1 MPTFL
6 SSLFSSAPP
15 GEKITRRKG
24 KITAQLLEVSNAEG
38 SNVGSTDVKR
48 RQTRSG
54 NLTHQP
60 DPSMMLKNLLLSS
73 RKEVVQVPLS
83 ERVRHWVNDFIFP
96 GIPSHY
102 TLRKKIQLL
111 KSGSLVGAAWE
122 ILQLIITLLV
132 CITYI
137 VTTYAPSLSFVK
149 ASHTIDIIVTQ
160 LFLADYLLNYYLRP
174 NWVYITEFHSII
186 DLIAMTPIYL
196 SFGLGSQFV
205 LLNFLRCLRILR
217 VMRMFNTLSFIR
229 TMNSVSRQILY
240 LILAIFCILFLS
252 AGVIQLLENET
263 PNYMKPFACQ
273 FINANTKWVPSC
285 SPDHLEISS
294 PCDCDEKFCTS
305 VYRPQDALGQ
315 PSAISCQILSFFDA
329 FYFSVVTIATVGYGD
344 IWPHT
349 DYSKAFVVCLLVA
362 TVVLIPIIVSDLQ
375 QKLALRSRYRI
386 SFIPAHNENHVLLC
400 GHVNSVIKLKMFLE
414 EFYHPDR
421 QATTITEYRVVILSS
436 QEPSDEL
443 KLLLQG
449 YDRRITYVL
458 GSALNVDDL
467 KRVRAD
473 SASCVF
479 LLGNTEVSAQVSN
492 KEDAGTVLR
501 ALSIS
506 NFNPNIDIMVQVLR
520 AEDRRVLQ
528 DSDIDC
534 ILCMNEYRTS
544 VQAKNIYC
552 RGFSTLVENLFRS
565 LESQS
570 NEILELMV
578 PWYKEYLHGASMEL
592 YFVLLAD
599 NFLRSMRY
607 NFNGVAE
614 AIMLE
619 YDCIVLGYCNEFKTE
634 CIFNPKPGEIRQQS
648 FKDNRDFFRTYKM
661 AVILADDQ
669 QRADDITKGI
679 ADEETVQ
686 NIVIKLELEEENFPC
701 RKSTGSFESARTN
714 QYPTVATKP
723 LVDPT
728 SRQKPLMFRK
738 QSSRKLNS
746 HDSYFEVIE
755 DSYAE
760 ESHPPTDSAHD
771 SPFNPQNYI
780 GHTTYRA
787 PAVSNSS
794 IASVEGVTKP
804 AVHSTILGPPILKS
818 PIYFGLQKAKLVRSS
833 STSETGQDGLSL
845 ATQNDSTFLQRGSAS
860 QTLSSAYKLK
870 NHVII
875 CVGSDNAYSFISK
888 LRQPTVC
895 CDDYHSILVVGERLP
910 SKWDTIVGEY
920 NDVFF
925 LEGQLVSGSSFKKAN
940 INAAYA
946 VVFLVSADTFPATSV
961 DESADSLAL
970 IMFLKL
976 QQNIPKHIAFSVGL
990 MSPTSIAVLN
1000 ATMLRRIRRE
1010 EIEEALGVRRASV
1023 ESQYQITRETVTQS
1037 SPAIK
1042 RRGSVMAG
1050 EGRFNHASDAT
1061 ISEVSNGPGVKV
1073 EANSLDS
1080 ETVTR
1085 RGQRGSA
1092 LIVPRSNLA
1101 EFVTGSNTVEDEAEK
1116 MQRLNYVQQEEKRYL
1131 TEKKIWET
1139 VDSHFIF
1146 PVFASAIAFVPSSFE
1161 SLLVNSFF
1169 VKLTPTICEKLVG
1182 VQGDQLVL
1190 QREIPTQLIGKRFI
1204 DVFRLYVYRGALVI
1218 GLYRAPQKKRGA
1230 SLPYVYT
1237 SPPSLTLTEPG
1248 DKLFVYG
1255 SHAAVITAESRAKSM

>member
-1 MPTFL
+1 M
-6 SSLFSSAPP
+6 SSLFPSAPA
-15 GEKITRRKG
+15 GEKSQRRKG
-24 KITAQLLEVSNAEG
+24 KITAQLLEVSNA
-38 SNVGSTDVKR
+38 DVKR
-48 RQTRSG
+48 RQTRSV

-60 DPSMMLKNLLLSS
+60 DPSMMLKNILLNTK
-73 RKEVVQVPLS
+73 KEVVQIPLN
-83 ERVRHWVNDFIFP
+83 ERVRRWLRDSIFP
-96 GIPSHY
+96 GIPEHY

-111 KSGSLVGAAWE
+111 KSGSFVGAAWE
-122 ILQLIITLLV
+122 ILQLIITLLA
-132 CITYI
+132 CITYV
-137 VTTYAPSLSFVK
+137 VTTYAPSLSLVK
-149 ASHTIDIIVTQ
+149 AFHLTDIIVTQ
-160 LFLADYLLNYYLRP
+160 LFLADYLLNYFLRP
-174 NWVYITEFHSII
+174 NWVYLTEFHSII
-186 DLIAMTPIYL
+186 DLIAILPIYL
-196 SFGLGSQFV
+196 SFGLGPQFV

-240 LILAIFCILFLS
+240 LILAIFCILFLA
-252 AGVIQLLENET
+252 AGIIQLLENET
-263 PNYMKPFACQ
+263 PNYMNPFSCR
-273 FINANTKWVPSC
+273 FINANTRWLPSC

-294 PCDCDEKFCTS
+294 PCTCDENYCTS
-305 VYRPQDALGQ
+305 VYRPQDTLGQ
-315 PSAISCQILSFFDA
+315 PSAVSCQILSFFDA

-386 SFIPAHNENHVLLC
+386 SYIPAHNENHVVLC

-443 KLLLQG
+443 KVLLQA

-544 VQAKNIYC
+544 VQAKNTYC
-552 RGFSTLVENLFRS
+552 RGFSTLVENLFHS

-570 NEILELMV
+570 NEILELMA

-607 NFNGVAE
+607 SFKGVAE

-619 YDCIVLGYCNEFKTE
+619 YDCIVLGYCNESKTE
-634 CIFNPKPGEIRQQS
+634 CIFNPKPGEIRQS
-648 FKDNRDFFRTYKM
+648 TASDPYRFKDSRDFFKTYKM

-679 ADEETVQ
+679 ANEETVQ
-686 NIVIKLELEEENFPC
+686 NIVIKLEIEEDNFPC
-701 RKSTGSFESARTN
+701 RKTTGSFESARIA
-714 QYPTVATKP
+714 QYPTVATEP
-723 LVDPT
+723 LVVPT

-738 QSSRKLNS
+738 QSSRKLTS
-746 HDSYFEVIE
+746 HDKYFEVIEE

-760 ESHPPTDSAHD
+760 EDHPPTNSTRD

-787 PAVSNSS
+787 PTVSKSS
-794 IASVEGVTKP
+794 MTSVEGFAKP
-804 AVHSTILGPPILKS
+804 TIHSTISGPPILKS
-818 PIYFGLQKAKLVRSS
+818 PMNFGLQKAKLVRSS
-833 STSETGQDGLSL
+833 STSEAGQDGLIL
-845 ATQNDSTFLQRGSAS
+845 ATQNDSTVLQRGSAS
-860 QTLSSAYKLK
+860 QTLSSAYSLK
-870 NHVII
+870 NHIII
-875 CVGSDNAYSFISK
+875 CVGSDSAYSIISK

-895 CDDYHSILVVGERLP
+895 GDDYHSILVVGERLP

-1023 ESQYQITRETVTQS
+1023 ESVAT
-1037 SPAIK
+1037 PAAVK

-1050 EGRFNHASDAT
+1050 EGRFNHASDA
-1061 ISEVSNGPGVKV
+1061 ISEASNGPGVKV
-1073 EANSLDS
+1073 EANALDS

-1085 RGQRGSA
+1085 RGRRGSA
-1092 LIVPRSNLA
+1092 LIVPGSNLA
-1101 EFVTGSNTVEDEAEK
+1101 EFVSGSNTAEDEEGK
-1116 MQRLNYVQQEEKRYL
+1116 MHGLNYVQQEEKRYL
-1131 TEKKIWET
+1131 AEKKIWET

-1146 PVFASAIAFVPSSFE
+1146 PVFASAIAFVPCSFE

-1169 VKLTPTICEKLVG
+1169 VKLTTTICEKLVG
-1182 VQGDQLVL
+1182 VQEDQLVL

-1204 DVFRLYVYRGALVI
+1204 DVFRLYVHQGALVI
-1218 GLYRAPQKKRGA
+1218 GLYRAPQKMRGA

-1237 SPPSLTLTEPG
+1237 SPPSLALTEPG

-1255 SHAAVITAESRAKSM
+1255 SHAAVVAAESRAKSI